1 MKIVPSTQVIIINEN
16 PYRVNFASKRGRN
29 VTVRINN
36 RLDIFVNKP
45 PSVSEKQ
52 AMTFLSEH
60 SAWIKKTINRQEAV
74 LEEMSAKEIWAR
86 KKLWFLGKLYA
97 LVENRDL
104 QTEYA
109 FHENNLFFKNDFA
122 SLMKVLQGEGLE
134 IISKAF
140 SKRLSEFSVSLPKTP
155 TLCFRTMKSRW
166 GSCNRRTGKITLNKK
181 LIHVSL
187 KLTDYVIVH
196 ELTHFQEPNHG
207 VNFYAKIE
215 RILPNHRVFE
225 REIKKFAFLLTEKPD
240 VF

>member
-1 MKIVPSTQVIIINEN
+1 MKNVPKTQIIIINEN

-52 AMTFLSEH
+52 AMAFLSEH
-60 SAWIKKTINRQEAV
+60 SAWIRKVINKQQAV
-74 LEEMSAKEIWAR
+74 LEEMSAKEIWAH
-86 KKLWFLGKLYA
+86 KMLWLLGKLYVLA
-97 LVENRDL
+97 ESRDL
-104 QTEYA
+104 ITEYA
-109 FHENNLFFKNDFA
+109 IQENKIFFKNDYS
-122 SLMKVLQGEGLE
+122 SLMKELEQEGLAVIE
-134 IISKAF
+134 KAF
-140 SKRLSEFSVSLPKTP
+140 SQWLSEFPVLLPKTP

-187 KLTDYVIVH
+187 KLIDYVIVH

-207 VNFYAKIE
+207 VNFHAQIE
-215 RILPNHRVFE
+215 RIFPNHRAFE
-225 REIKKFAFLLTEKPD
+225 REIKKFAFLLTEKPEIS
-240 VF
+240 